1 MSAITWDK
9 VGERIYQT
17 GVDRGVFYTEAG
29 GEFISGVPWNGL
41 TSIEPS
47 REGRDL
53 TSLYSADVK
62 RDTAST
68 FEEYGGSIT
77 AYTYPE
83 EVALATGAVDVVPGV
98 RTYQQNA
105 RRFGLCYRTVVAN
118 DIYGTDYA
126 YRLHLIYNG
135 QFTSISDT
143 SSTITD
149 SAGSY
154 DLTWDYITIPME
166 YGTLVPFS
174 EVVIDS
180 RSIPAEVLSIIET
193 ILYGS
198 ETDDPRLPLLE
209 EIVGIYDAYTRTAVD
224 TDDFEWYPNNNI
236 YPSYTK
242 YPMDVEAVINSE
254 WATKEYVRGAAIAV
268 LKRLVENSGSG
279 ETIPEPIVNK
289 LSMNYAPEEY
299 VRDTATTVVSDLGD
313 GE

>member
-118 DIYGTDYA
+118 DIYGADYA

-135 QFTSISDT
+135 QFTRISDT
-143 SSTITD
+143 ASTITD

-180 RSIPAEVLSIIET
+180 RSIPAELLSTIET

-209 EIVGIYDAYTRTAVD
+209 EIVWLYQQYTYADID
-224 TDDFEWYPNNNI
+224 TDTFDGYPATDI
-236 YPSYTK
+236 YPSGIK
-242 YPMDVEAVINSE
+242 YPKN
-254 WATKEYVRGAAIAV
+254 
-268 LKRLVENSGSG
+268 
-279 ETIPEPIVNK
+279 
-289 LSMNYAPEEY
+289 
-299 VRDTATTVVSDLGD
+299 GD
-313 GE
+313 NT